1 MFFFFFK
8 QKTAYEMRISDWS
21 SDVCSSDLG
30 EVAADQPHRG
40 AVPDI
45 EPGTCVQ
52 APEIG
57 LIRPRR
63 QRLGA
68 VITARIDRIARERER
83 LIAQVRDIGRA
94 DIARPVGRACR
105 CAAGEILRSRD
116 AALVRGLPGEALPDE
131 GDRKS
136 TRLNS

>member
-1 MFFFFFK
+1 MFRRPPRSTRTDTLFPYTTLFL
-8 QKTAYEMRISDWS
+8 S
-21 SDVCSSDLG
+21 
-30 EVAADQPHRG
+30 ADQPHRG

-94 DIARPVGRACR
+94 ALARPVGRACR
-105 CAAGEILRSRD
+105 CAAGAILRSRD
-116 AALVRGLPGEALPDE
+116 DANGRASCRARG
-131 GDRKS
+131 
-136 TRLNS
+136 